1 MARTWD
7 EIKRNIRLLDELLAE
22 VGTDLKRVIQHYHDS
37 DFYLRLLELEGAWT
51 EKDELRLQEMTKGT
65 RHHRDHRD
73 VRTYVA
79 DLLLG
84 WVVQDVVT
92 ELLLKAGYKC
102 CPSGANSSRQ
112 LLTGRQ
118 VTEEPDL
125 VLTTPNGETWWL
137 DVVTDYPTKRGALSY
152 WMETKRCE
160 LRDNKFKRLM
170 EKRVEGARVGLIGIS
185 VGAKNYFGLELTNEL
200 KEELEKPPKRNRRIY
215 RIETHWPFGGKPAI
229 ALNLRLLNVQFC
241 PFREFPKGLP
251 FAKQIATPEKEV
263 SDDAD

>member
-7 EIKRNIRLLDELLAE
+7 EIKRNIGLLNELLEE
-22 VGTDLKRVIQHYHDS
+22 VGTDLKRIIQRYHDS
-37 DFYLRLLELEGAWT
+37 DFYLRLLELEGVWT
-51 EKDELRLQEMTKGT
+51 EEDASRLQEMTKGT
-65 RHHRDHRD
+65 RHHRNHRD

-92 ELLLKAGYKC
+92 ELLSRSGCKC
-102 CPSGANSSRQ
+102 YPAGANSGRQ

-125 VLTTPNGETWWL
+125 VLTISSEETWWL

-160 LRDNKFKRLM
+160 LRDNKFRRLM
-170 EKRVEGARVGLIGIS
+170 EKRKEGARVGLIGIS
-185 VGAKNYFGLELTNEL
+185 VGAKRYWGLELTDELEREL
-200 KEELEKPPKRNRRIY
+200 KNPPKRNRRIY
-215 RIETHWPFGGKPAI
+215 HIETHWPFGGKPAI
-229 ALNLRLLNVQFC
+229 ALNLRLLGVQFY
-241 PFREFPKGLP
+241 PFCEFPKGLP
-251 FAKQIATPEKEV
+251 FAEQITTLAKEG
-263 SDDAD
+263 